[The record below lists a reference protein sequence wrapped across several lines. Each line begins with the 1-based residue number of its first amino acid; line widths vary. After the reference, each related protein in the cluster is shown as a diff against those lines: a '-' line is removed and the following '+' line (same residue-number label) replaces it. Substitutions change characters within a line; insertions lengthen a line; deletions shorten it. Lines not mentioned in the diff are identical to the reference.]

1 MTYKAQNSIIKTVK
15 EDKCKAPRAGAD
27 QEGKMIRVNGWT
39 NHMEKIGKQGIPCF
53 CRQPIKT
60 ILLRFTTGAEI
71 FPSQTV
77 TFGDLGKV
85 ESFLNE
91 EARKA
96 EMRDISAVHMNGEE
110 VRNEEVI

>member
-1 MTYKAQNSIIKTVK
+1 
-15 EDKCKAPRAGAD
+15 
-27 QEGKMIRVNGWT
+27 MIRVNGWT
-39 NHMEKIGKQGIPCF
+39 NHMEKIGNKEYHVSVDSYKNYLVKIYNGME
-53 CRQPIKT
+53 T
-60 ILLRFTTGAEI
+60 

-91 EARKA
+91 EARKV
-96 EMRDISAVHMNGEE
+96 EMKDVSAVHMNGEE

>member
-1 MTYKAQNSIIKTVK
+1 
-15 EDKCKAPRAGAD
+15 
-27 QEGKMIRVNGWT
+27 MIRVNGWT
-39 NHMEKIGKQGIPCF
+39 NHMEKIGNKEYHVSVDGYKNYLVKIYN
-53 CRQPIKT
+53 
-60 ILLRFTTGAEI
+60 GAEI

-96 EMRDISAVHMNGEE
+96 EMKDVSAVHMNGEE

>member
-1 MTYKAQNSIIKTVK
+1 
-15 EDKCKAPRAGAD
+15 
-27 QEGKMIRVNGWT
+27 MIRVNGWT
-39 NHMEKIGKQGIPCF
+39 NHMEKIGNKVFHVSVDSYKNYLVKIYNGM
-53 CRQPIKT
+53 
-60 ILLRFTTGAEI
+60 EI

-91 EARKA
+91 EARKV
-96 EMRDISAVHMNGEE
+96 EMKDVSAVHMNGEE

>member
-1 MTYKAQNSIIKTVK
+1 MQ
-15 EDKCKAPRAGAD
+15 GAD

-39 NHMEKIGKQGIPCF
+39 NHMEKIGNKEYHVSVDSYKNYLVKIYN
-53 CRQPIKT
+53 
-60 ILLRFTTGAEI
+60 GAEI

-91 EARKA
+91 EARK
-96 EMRDISAVHMNGEE
+96 SG
-110 VRNEEVI
+110 NERRFRGTYEWGGSKK